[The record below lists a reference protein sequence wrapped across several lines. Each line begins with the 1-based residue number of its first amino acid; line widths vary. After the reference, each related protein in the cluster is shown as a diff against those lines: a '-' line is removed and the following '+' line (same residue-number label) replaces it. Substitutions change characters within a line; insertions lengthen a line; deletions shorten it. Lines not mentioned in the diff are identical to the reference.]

1 MYHTG
6 IDLHKFTSYLTTVDS
21 SGAIVKQENLKNV
34 AHNFVQYFSSIP
46 GEHKATVESTM
57 TWYWLNDL
65 LTSINI
71 PLVLAHAKYV
81 KAIAYAKVKTDKVDS
96 HTLAQLLRMNFI
108 PVAHKISIE
117 NRLLRDALRA
127 RLKIVQRHTSV
138 TNSMQLLLAK
148 YNFDSPT
155 ELSGIPKFRY
165 EQLTEV
171 EELLSEQ
178 MLTLEKSLYP
188 SLIPNEDI
196 QRLLWI
202 PGIGK
207 MNAFTILLE
216 VGDINRFETE
226 KNFFSYCR
234 LVPSARNSAGKTK
247 QRSSKDGNRYLK
259 IVFSDAAVHALQYY
273 PVIKRYHSS
282 KLRKKKK
289 QVAKA
294 IISKEIARFVYHVL
308 KDKSNFNN
316 HFKGK
321 ELEHK
326 KSIQWP
332 RIIPPKAGLEW
343 EVMRLP
349 KIYLG

>member
-1 MYHTG
+1 MYYTG

-21 SGAIVKQENLKNV
+21 SGAIVKQDNLKNV
-34 AHNFVQYFSSIP
+34 AHNFIQYFGSIP
-46 GEHKATVESTM
+46 GEHKTTVESTM

-65 LTSINI
+65 LSSMNI

-96 HTLAQLLRMNFI
+96 HTLAQLLRMDYI
-108 PVAHKISIE
+108 PVAHKISKE

-148 YNFDSPT
+148 YNYDSPT
-155 ELSGIPKFRY
+155 ELSGIPLFQY

-171 EELLSEQ
+171 EALLDEQ
-178 MLTLEKSLYP
+178 IIELEKQLYP
-188 SLIPNEDI
+188 YLIPNDDI

-216 VGDINRFETE
+216 VDNINRFPDV

-234 LVPSARNSAGKTK
+234 LTPSARNSGGKSK
-247 QRSSKDGNRYLK
+247 QRSSKDGNKYIK
-259 IVFSDAAVHALQYY
+259 VTFCDAAIHAVQYY
-273 PVIKRYHSS
+273 PVIRKYHSS
-282 KLRKKKK
+282 LLRKKNK
-289 QVAKA
+289 QIAKTILA
-294 IISKEIARFVYHVL
+294 KEIAEIVYHVL
-308 KDKSNFNN
+308 KYKIPFNN
-316 HFKGK
+316 KFKGQ

-326 KSIQWP
+326 KSLQWP
-332 RIIPPKAGLEW
+332 RVVSPYA
-343 EVMRLP
+343 
-349 KIYLG
+349 